1 MAKVTSLGYLG
12 IGVSDLDAWKAYAT
26 GVLGIEAIEQGS
38 RLDLRY
44 DEQIWRLSLAASGE
58 DDLTFIGLEVS
69 SVEALEAL
77 QETLKEKGISA
88 EPGSKALCAE
98 RGVDALV
105 CCEDPFGLAVE
116 LYVGERLA
124 DDPFQPARE
133 HAGFVTGDM
142 GLGHIV
148 LSAPDEAAATG
159 FFMEALGFNLSDHVL
174 LGPEGRQLRLTF
186 MHCNPRHHSLA
197 IAPVPAPKRLNHIM
211 MEAATMDEV
220 GRTLDIVQ
228 RSNVPVS
235 SSLGKHT
242 NDMMVSF
249 YMQTPSGFDIEYG
262 CEGLAITDDWTP
274 SVHYAPSL
282 WGHRGAL
289 NP

>member
-1 MAKVTSLGYLG
+1 M
-12 IGVSDLDAWKAYAT
+12 
-26 GVLGIEAIEQGS
+26 IERGS

-44 DEQIWRLSLAASGE
+44 DEQVWRLSLAASGE
-58 DDLTFIGLEVS
+58 DDLTFIGLEVNS
-69 SVEALEAL
+69 IEALEAL
-77 QETLKEKGISA
+77 AKALKEKGISVDQ
-88 EPGSKALCAE
+88 GSEALCAE
-98 RGVDALV
+98 RGVSAMI

-124 DDPFQPARE
+124 VNPFKPARE

-159 FFMEALGFNLSDHVL
+159 FFMESLGFNLSDHVL
-174 LGPEGRQLRLTF
+174 LGPEGRQLLLTF
-186 MHCNPRHHSLA
+186 MHCNSRHHSLA
-197 IAPVPAPKRLNHIM
+197 IAPIPAPKRLNHIM

>member
-1 MAKVTSLGYLG
+1 MSL
-12 IGVSDLDAWKAYAT
+12 VCFP
-26 GVLGIEAIEQGS
+26 
-38 RLDLRY
+38 RY
-44 DEQIWRLSLAASGE
+44 DEQVWRLSLAASGE
-58 DDLTFIGLEVS
+58 DDLTFIGLEVNS
-69 SVEALEAL
+69 IEALEAL
-77 QETLKEKGISA
+77 AKALKEKGISVDQ
-88 EPGSKALCAE
+88 GSEALCAE
-98 RGVDALV
+98 RGVSAMI

-124 DDPFQPARE
+124 GNPFKPARE

-159 FFMEALGFNLSDHVL
+159 FFMESLGFNLSDHVL

-186 MHCNPRHHSLA
+186 MHCNSRHHSLA
-197 IAPVPAPKRLNHIM
+197 IAPIPAPKRLNHIM

>member
-12 IGVSDLDAWKAYAT
+12 IGVSDLAAWKTYALD
-26 GVLGIEAIEQGS
+26 VLGIEVIERGS

-44 DEQIWRLSLAASGE
+44 DEQVWRLSLAASGE
-58 DDLTFIGLEVS
+58 DDLTFIGLEVNS
-69 SVEALEAL
+69 IEALEAL
-77 QETLKEKGISA
+77 AKALKEKGISVDQ
-88 EPGSKALCAE
+88 GSEALCAE
-98 RGVDALV
+98 RDVSAMI

-116 LYVGERLA
+116 LYFGERLA
-124 DDPFQPARE
+124 VNPFKPARE

-159 FFMEALGFNLSDHVL
+159 FFIESLGFNLSDHVL

-186 MHCNPRHHSLA
+186 MHCNSRHHSLA
-197 IAPVPAPKRLNHIM
+197 IAPIPAPKRLNHIM

>member
-12 IGVSDLDAWKAYAT
+12 IGVSDLAAWKTYALD
-26 GVLGIEAIEQGS
+26 VLGIEVIERGS

-44 DEQIWRLSLAASGE
+44 DEQVWRLSLAASGE
-58 DDLTFIGLEVS
+58 DDLTFIGLEVNS
-69 SVEALEAL
+69 IEALEAL
-77 QETLKEKGISA
+77 AKALKEKGISVDQ
-88 EPGSKALCAE
+88 GSEALCAE
-98 RGVDALV
+98 RGVSAMI

-116 LYVGERLA
+116 LYVGERRA
-124 DDPFQPARE
+124 GNPFKPARE

-148 LSAPDEAAATG
+148 LSAPDETAATG
-159 FFMEALGFNLSDHVL
+159 FFMESLGFNLSDHVL

-186 MHCNPRHHSLA
+186 MHCNSRHHSLA
-197 IAPVPAPKRLNHIM
+197 IAPIPAPKRLNHIM
-211 MEAATMDEV
+211 MEAATMDEE

>member
-12 IGVSDLDAWKAYAT
+12 IGVSDLAAWKTYALD
-26 GVLGIEAIEQGS
+26 VLGIEVIERGS

-44 DEQIWRLSLAASGE
+44 DEQVWRLSLAASGE
-58 DDLTFIGLEVS
+58 DDLTFIGLEVNS
-69 SVEALEAL
+69 IEALEAL
-77 QETLKEKGISA
+77 AKALKEKGISVDQ
-88 EPGSKALCAE
+88 GSEALCAE
-98 RGVDALV
+98 RGVSAMI

-116 LYVGERLA
+116 LYFGERLA
-124 DDPFQPARE
+124 VNPFKPARE

-142 GLGHIV
+142 GLGHNV

-159 FFMEALGFNLSDHVL
+159 FFIESLGFNLSDHVL

-186 MHCNPRHHSLA
+186 MHCNSRHHSLA
-197 IAPVPAPKRLNHIM
+197 IAPIPAPKRLNHIM

>member
-12 IGVSDLDAWKAYAT
+12 IGVSDLAAWKTYALD
-26 GVLGIEAIEQGS
+26 VLGIEAIERGS

-44 DEQIWRLSLAASGE
+44 DEQVWRLSLAASGE
-58 DDLTFIGLEVS
+58 DDLTFIGLEVNS
-69 SVEALEAL
+69 IEALEAL
-77 QETLKEKGISA
+77 AKALKEKGISVDQ
-88 EPGSKALCAE
+88 GSEALCAD
-98 RGVDALV
+98 RGVSAMN

-116 LYVGERLA
+116 LCVGERLA
-124 DDPFQPARE
+124 GNTLRPARE
-133 HAGFVTGDM
+133 HTGFVTGDM

-159 FFMEALGFNLSDHVL
+159 FFIESLGFNLSDHVL

-186 MHCNPRHHSLA
+186 MHCNSRHHSLA
-197 IAPVPAPKRLNHIM
+197 IAPIPAPKRLNHIM